1 MIVRNMSYY
10 NRLIIQRKLK
20 EFIEEDCNFTD
31 ISSISIPSTT
41 ETTAK
46 IFAKSAGYI
55 SGLDELKLIFEMLDV
70 STDLKKND
78 GDAFQ
83 KEDII
88 TTLKGNAKNILLG
101 ERVCLNLITH
111 MSAITSTTRKFV
123 ELIKQS
129 GKSVKIACTR
139 KTTPGLRIFEKK
151 AVELGHGDTHR
162 FSLDDMVLLKDTHL
176 RYYKGDIE
184 KLLVDIKKKVSFSK
198 KIEIEVEKVE
208 DVLIAAKNGADI
220 VMLDNISPIVVED
233 CINLLKKHNLRD
245 KVMIEVSGGID
256 LENIVDFLISKPDVI
271 SSGQLTQ
278 FPTEQVDFSLRFD

>member
-1 MIVRNMSYY
+1 MSNY
-10 NRLIIQRKLK
+10 NRFIIQRKLK
-20 EFIEEDCNFTD
+20 RFIEEDCNFAD
-31 ISSISIPSTT
+31 ISSMTIPSNT

-46 IFAKSAGYI
+46 ISAKSAGYV
-55 SGLDELKLIFEMLDV
+55 SGLEELKLIFDMLDV
-70 STDLKKND
+70 STDLKIND

-83 KEDII
+83 KEDVI
-88 TTLKGNAKNILLG
+88 TTLKGNAKDILLG

-123 ELIKQS
+123 ELIKHS

-151 AVELGHGDTHR
+151 AVELGYGDSHR

-176 RYYKGDIE
+176 RYYNGDLE

-198 KIEIEVEKVE
+198 KIEVEVEKVE

-220 VMLDNISPIVVED
+220 IMLDNFSPDGVED
-233 CINLLKKHNLRD
+233 CINLLKKHNLRE
-245 KVMIEVSGGID
+245 KVIIEVSGGIN
-256 LENIVDFLISKPDVI
+256 LENIVDFLISEPDVI
-271 SSGQLTQ
+271 SSSQLTQ
-278 FPTEQVDFSLRFD
+278 FPSEQVDFSLRFD

>member
-1 MIVRNMSYY
+1 MSYY

-20 EFIEEDCNFTD
+20 EFIEEDCNFAD
-31 ISSISIPSTT
+31 ISSISVPSDA

-46 IFAKSAGYI
+46 IFAKTAGYV
-55 SGLDELKLIFEMLDV
+55 SGLEELELLFEILDV
-70 STDLKKND
+70 STSLKKND
-78 GDAFQ
+78 GDPFQ
-83 KEDII
+83 KGDVI

-123 ELIKQS
+123 ELIKQL

-151 AVELGHGDTHR
+151 AVELGYGDPHR

-176 RYYKGDIE
+176 RFYNGDLE
-184 KLLVDIKKKVSFSK
+184 KLLVDVRKKVSFSK
-198 KIEIEVEKVE
+198 KIEVEVEKVE

-220 VMLDNISPIVVED
+220 IMLDNFSPDGVED
-233 CINLLKKHNLRD
+233 CINLLKKYNFRE
-245 KVMIEVSGGID
+245 KVMIEVSGGIN
-256 LENIVDFLISKPDVI
+256 LKNIVDYLISDPDVI
-271 SSGQLTQ
+271 SSSQLTQ
-278 FPTEQVDFSLRFD
+278 FPSEQVDFSLRFD